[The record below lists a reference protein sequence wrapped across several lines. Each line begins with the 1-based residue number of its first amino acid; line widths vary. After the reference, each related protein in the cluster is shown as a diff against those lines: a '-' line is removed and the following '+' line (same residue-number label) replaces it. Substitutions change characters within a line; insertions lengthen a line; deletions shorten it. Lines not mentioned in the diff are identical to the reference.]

1 LTILNKEQHKFRHEV
16 FLDRTHGKRM
26 GAILRGAGFKV
37 HPIYEVYP
45 GTLHETIADPEWI
58 NLCAEKNWIV
68 VTGDKK
74 IESVP
79 ENRQAVIDSKAR
91 VFLLSESNSPP
102 EVWAAAIIIGR
113 YKMDDI
119 LEANAGP
126 FFVSVNKR
134 SDAHVGKLRL
144 PPGYE
149 APEVAAPNDA
159 KDGFKLTAPD
169 QPLLTSGAS

>member
-1 LTILNKEQHKFRHEV
+1 
-16 FLDRTHGKRM
+16 M

-45 GTLHETIADPEWI
+45 GTLHETISDPEWI
-58 NLCAEKNWIV
+58 NLCAANNWIV

-74 IESVP
+74 IETVP

-91 VFLLSESNSPP
+91 IFLLSESNSPP
-102 EVWAAAIIIGR
+102 EVWAAAVIIGR

-134 SDAHVGKLRL
+134 SDGHVGRIRL

-149 APEVAAPNDA
+149 PPEKPYPTQDEDA
-159 KDGFKLTAPD
+159 FELTPVGPSSPKVGD
-169 QPLLTSGAS
+169 VDLT